1 MTRNEF
7 RLLHRLRVRW
17 VEVDLQ
23 KIVFNGH
30 YLMYFDT
37 AMADYW
43 RALAIPY
50 EDTMHQLGGDLYVK
64 KASLEYHASAQYDD
78 RLDVGL
84 RCQRIGNSS
93 IQFVGGIFCGDQLL
107 ITGELLYVYANPNTK
122 TSMPVPQVLR
132 ETMLGFEEGQT
143 VTTLETG
150 QWSTLKDKAQPVRT
164 QVFVQEQGI
173 DAKDEWDT
181 ADADAVHAVITNR
194 FGHPLGTA
202 RLLKKSPGVAQIGR
216 MAVVRVMRGS
226 GLGGQLLNALVDIA
240 KARGDKEV
248 LLHAQTSAQAFYAR
262 EGFVPVGEPF
272 DEVGIAHIEMRKVLV
287 P

>member
-1 MTRNEF
+1 MNRSDF
-7 RLLHRLRVRW
+7 RFLDHLRVRW
-17 VEVDLQ
+17 SEVDMQ

-150 QWSTLKDKAQPVRT
+150 HWSTLKDKAQPVRT

-173 DAKDEWDT
+173 DPALEWD
-181 ADADAVHAVITNR
+181 AEDAHCVHAVLCN
-194 FGHPLGTA
+194 HLGVAVATG
-202 RLLKKSPGVAQIGR
+202 RLLPSLQGVAKIGR
-216 MAVVRVMRGS
+216 MAVMRRLRET
-226 GLGGQLLNALVDIA
+226 GLGRQVLLALVA
-240 KARGDKEV
+240 QARQRGDAQV
-248 LLHAQTSAQAFYAR
+248 LLHAQQSARGFYDR
-262 EGFVPVGEPF
+262 LGFVPQGEPF
-272 DEVGIAHIEMRKVLV
+272 EEAGIGHIAMVLNL
-287 P
+287 